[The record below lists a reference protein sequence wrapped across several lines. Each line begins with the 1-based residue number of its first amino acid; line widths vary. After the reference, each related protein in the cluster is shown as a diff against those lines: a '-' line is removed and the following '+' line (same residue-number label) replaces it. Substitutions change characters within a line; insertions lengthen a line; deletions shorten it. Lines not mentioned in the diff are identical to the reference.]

1 LYVKGFFND
10 FFICTQIIDFH
21 IENRRSPF
29 IDKDHKVFCVLRV
42 RITFF
47 ILQTGSLLREQYNSL
62 LEIISVLL
70 TMEYE
75 EKNEEN
81 VYTHHMKSIRAA
93 SEQLLCEV
101 YVGIGTSG
109 GLVPNRQIPGAVP
122 LCTYKDRIERYER
135 DYLLLHRIKLLAQMF
150 QQQYV

>member
-1 LYVKGFFND
+1 M
-10 FFICTQIIDFH
+10 
-21 IENRRSPF
+21 
-29 IDKDHKVFCVLRV
+29 
-42 RITFF
+42 
-47 ILQTGSLLREQYNSL
+47 LREQYNSL

-70 TMEYE
+70 TIEYE

-81 VYTHHMKSIRAA
+81 VYTHHMKSIRAS

-101 YVGIGTSG
+101 YVGIGASG
-109 GLVPNRQIPGAVP
+109 GLVPNRKIPGSVP

-150 QQQYV
+150 QEQYV

>member
-1 LYVKGFFND
+1 
-10 FFICTQIIDFH
+10 
-21 IENRRSPF
+21 
-29 IDKDHKVFCVLRV
+29 
-42 RITFF
+42 
-47 ILQTGSLLREQYNSL
+47 
-62 LEIISVLL
+62 
-70 TMEYE
+70 MEYE

-101 YVGIGTSG
+101 YVGIAASG

-122 LCTYKDRIERYER
+122 LCTYQDRIERYER

-150 QQQYV
+150 QQQYS